1 MNIER
6 EIEAYWDRVWEEQN
20 TLDAYDSA
28 SKKQIRDFVEEN
40 FGDELEEMQ
49 DESPDMS
56 HREIVDEFISYNEYE
71 IREAYNDECRRV
83 RYD

>member
-1 MNIER
+1 MYFER

-20 TLDAYDSA
+20 ALDAYDLA

-40 FGDELEEMQ
+40 YGDELEEMQ
-49 DESPDMS
+49 EESPYMS
-56 HREIVDEFISYNEYE
+56 HQEIVDEFISYNGYE

>member
-1 MNIER
+1 MYFERDYEAYCER
-6 EIEAYWDRVWEEQN
+6 EWERIN
-20 TLDAYDSA
+20 ALDAYDSA

-40 FGDELEEMQ
+40 YGDELEEMQ
-49 DESPDMS
+49 EESPYMS
-56 HREIVDEFISYNEYE
+56 HQEIVDEFISYNEYG